1 LLLWGIRPVASNNHL
16 LPAHIINFAYSIY
29 NILIREDSQQDTMS
43 WRLLI
48 EDNLDVYAN
57 LSLDEAIAKTDLGE
71 KKTLNTVRFWQS
83 RRAVVIG
90 RFQCIHKE
98 ADLNYCQEN
107 DISIARR
114 FTGGGAVYHDVGN
127 LNFSLRLHQS
137 HNYVPRGLKE
147 LYQVFIGIVTKS
159 LNSLDIPAK
168 FDPIGS
174 CIRINDKKISGT
186 AGWIKQGISFI
197 HGTLLVDA
205 DLDMLQ
211 RCLSPPE
218 SQQVYLRDRT
228 RIRCMESK
236 RDTVT
241 NIMNE
246 VENGLTQDE
255 IRAAIIENLEALVG
269 VEIEKGHLTAEEKN
283 TAQALYDSQYTK
295 PAWNLGTPAEFT
307 Q

>member
-1 LLLWGIRPVASNNHL
+1 
-16 LPAHIINFAYSIY
+16 
-29 NILIREDSQQDTMS
+29 MS